1 MSKVEI
7 AYETKAELG
16 EGPSWD
22 SEQKV
27 LYWTDI
33 ANSVVHV
40 YHPIEGTNETIPIG
54 QNVGAVV
61 VDEHGDLIVAT
72 EYGLHRYIMKEKK
85 LELIE
90 DPEVG
95 MSQNR
100 FNDGKCDA
108 KGRFFAGTMDKGG
121 SSPTGSLY
129 CLNSDMKVEKKLSD
143 LTISNGLAWNM
154 ANDTMYFIDTPT
166 RKVFVF
172 DYNLETGEVT
182 NQREVITFPE
192 ELGNPDGMT
201 IDTEDKLWIA
211 GWGNG
216 KLSRW
221 DPVKG
226 ELLAVFEV
234 PAKQV
239 TSCAFGG
246 DNLDTLYI
254 TTARIGLN
262 EQELEQWP
270 LSGSLFRLKTD
281 VKGLAANRFK
291 YK

>member
-1 MSKVEI
+1 
-7 AYETKAELG
+7 
-16 EGPSWD
+16 
-22 SEQKV
+22 
-27 LYWTDI
+27 
-33 ANSVVHV
+33 
-40 YHPIEGTNETIPIG
+40 YHPIEGMNETIPIG

-166 RKVFVF
+166 RKVFAF
-172 DYNLETGEVT
+172 DYNLETGEMT
-182 NQREVITFPE
+182 NQRAVITFPE

-226 ELLAVFEV
+226 
-234 PAKQV
+234 
-239 TSCAFGG
+239 
-246 DNLDTLYI
+246 
-254 TTARIGLN
+254 
-262 EQELEQWP
+262 
-270 LSGSLFRLKTD
+270 
-281 VKGLAANRFK
+281 
-291 YK
+291 